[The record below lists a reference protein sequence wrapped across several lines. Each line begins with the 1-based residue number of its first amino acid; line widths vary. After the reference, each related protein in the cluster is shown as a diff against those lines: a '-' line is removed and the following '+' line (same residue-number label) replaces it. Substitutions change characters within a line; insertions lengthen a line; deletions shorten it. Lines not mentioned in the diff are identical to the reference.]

1 MAIEIMEYENTL
13 LRAMAVSSIDQHSQW
28 LQCHLCH
35 VDPKGG
41 CQLCQQAQR
50 VTAAMNQAMR
60 QSDRL

>member
-35 VDPKGG
+35 VDQRAAASFASKPKGL
-41 CQLCQQAQR
+41 QPP
-50 VTAAMNQAMR
+50 
-60 QSDRL
+60 